1 MAPQIGSFTASPNPV
16 TAGGDVTPT
25 NDHQRHAERA
35 RCRWQLTN
43 LPSGVVLTD
52 ATGTTS
58 GNPYYP
64 LSWPPARQLK
74 KGASVSVT
82 LTFTAASLGDI
93 TFGTEVVVGL

>member
-25 NDHQRHAERA
+25 NETSGALTGPMSLE
-35 RCRWQLTN
+35 LTN

-58 GNPYYP
+58 GNPYIRF
-64 LSWPPARQLK
+64 LTSGTKLK
-74 KGASVSVT
+74 KGASVSVS